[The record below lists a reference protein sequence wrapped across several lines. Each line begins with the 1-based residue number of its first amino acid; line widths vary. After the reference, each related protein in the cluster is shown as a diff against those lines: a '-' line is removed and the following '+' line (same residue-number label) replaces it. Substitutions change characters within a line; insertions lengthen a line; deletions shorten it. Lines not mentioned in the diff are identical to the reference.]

1 MKKYLSL
8 FLLNFFI
15 CCAQKSETNTFV
27 YKKISTEKTEDIK
40 IDRVKNL
47 LSSIQQTQYTLVF
60 NDTVS
65 LFSSME
71 KVYKDSFD
79 KGAILYGGGNTR
91 YLQKKD
97 TLIRSY
103 KEFDFFGE
111 KFLIKDGKNITDW
124 KITSETK
131 LINNFNCY
139 KANSS
144 VKRITLEFDK
154 KDGKIKDKVTTIGLE
169 AWFCPDFPFSYG
181 PDEFYG
187 LPGIVFEGYEKNG
200 KVIFA
205 LESIILNSNEKINKI
220 PKLKVKT
227 EDEIFKLLKDDLIKV
242 RN

>member
-1 MKKYLSL
+1 
-8 FLLNFFI
+8 
-15 CCAQKSETNTFV
+15 
-27 YKKISTEKTEDIK
+27 
-40 IDRVKNL
+40 
-47 LSSIQQTQYTLVF
+47 
-60 NDTVS
+60 
-65 LFSSME
+65 ME

-111 KFLIKDGKNITDW
+111 KFLIKDGKNINDW
-124 KITSETK
+124 IITSETK

-144 VKRITLEFDK
+144 VKRITLELDK
-154 KDGKIKDKVTTIGLE
+154 KDGKNKDKVTTIGLE